1 MTATTLALPARYR
14 GSELIAT
21 GGMADVYAAT
31 DDTLERRV
39 AIKILNERFAGDP
52 EIRTRFTRE
61 ARIAARLS
69 VEPNVVTIFDVADV
83 AGQPAI
89 VMEFLP
95 GGTLAD
101 RIVRAAFPRRSA
113 LRGSSRRGGRSTP
126 PTQRASSIATSSPR
140 T

>member
-14 GSELIAT
+14 GAELIAT

-31 DDTLERRV
+31 DDTLDRRV

-95 GGTLAD
+95 EETWPTGCAG
-101 RIVRAAFPRRSA
+101 AAFLRRSA

-126 PTQRASSIATSSPR
+126 PTQRVSSTATSNPR